1 MGNAVGIDLGT
12 TNSLVAAVV
21 DGQVKVIP
29 DEEGRT
35 LLPSAVAYGE
45 DGRIA
50 VGYEAVDLALER
62 PLDTIMSVKRFMGR
76 SAGERHEA
84 RGIAPYRFA
93 AEDGPIVRF
102 VAGGREVNPMQV
114 SAEILATL
122 RARAEAFLGTEVREA
137 VITVPAY
144 FDDAQRQATKD
155 AGRLADLNVLRL
167 LNEPTAAAL
176 AYGLDARPE
185 GTFAIYDLGGGTFDV
200 SILRLVRGVFQVL
213 ATGGDSHLGGDDFD
227 RVLAERVIDRL
238 WPGKNAD
245 RLDPRALRGLLEL
258 AEQAKIELSTRAE
271 TVIRVPALAGL
282 DRGGEVRIT
291 REELETL
298 IRPLIERTIAPCRQA
313 MRDAEIARGELA
325 GVVPVGG
332 STRVPAV
339 RALLA
344 QIFGMEPLTGIDPDE
359 VVAAGAAV
367 QANLL
372 SGKRG
377 RDDLLLLDV
386 IPLALGIETM
396 GGVVEKIIPRN
407 STIPTSATQVFTTYA
422 DNQTGMDIHVV
433 QGEREVAADC
443 RSLARFTLK
452 GIPPRPAGMCRVRVT
467 YQVDADGLLT
477 VAAREE
483 ETGIGQAVEVKPS
496 YGLTDAEVENMLLA
510 SFEHA
515 EGDVAERFLREA
527 RVEGERILHAI
538 ESAIADDGERLLSPE
553 EAKAIRAVAEE
564 LRQAL
569 QGVDYHQIQAVV
581 KRLDEISAAFAERRM
596 SDSVRSILV
605 QQRVDD
611 VRL

>member
-1 MGNAVGIDLGT
+1 MRD
-12 TNSLVAAVV
+12 
-21 DGQVKVIP
+21 
-29 DEEGRT
+29 
-35 LLPSAVAYGE
+35 
-45 DGRIA
+45 
-50 VGYEAVDLALER
+50 
-62 PLDTIMSVKRFMGR
+62 
-76 SAGERHEA
+76 
-84 RGIAPYRFA
+84 
-93 AEDGPIVRF
+93 
-102 VAGGREVNPMQV
+102 
-114 SAEILATL
+114 
-122 RARAEAFLGTEVREA
+122 A

-185 GTFAIYDLGGGTFDV
+185 GTFAIYDLGGGTFDI

-227 RVLAERVIDRL
+227 RALAERVIAEL
-238 WPGKNAD
+238 WPGAD
-245 RLDPRALRGLLEL
+245 PAALDPRGLRQLLEL
-258 AEQAKIELSTRAE
+258 AEAAKIELSTRDA
-271 TVIRVPALAGL
+271 TVIRVPPLAGL

-291 REELETL
+291 RRDLESL
-298 IRPLIERTIAPCRQA
+298 IQPLIERTIAPCRQA
-313 MRDAEIARGELA
+313 MRDAEIARGDLA

-344 QIFGMEPLTGIDPDE
+344 QIFGREPLTGIDPDE

-372 SGKRG
+372 SGRSG

-386 IPLALGIETM
+386 IPLSLGIETM

-422 DNQTGMDIHVV
+422 DHQTGMDIHVV

-483 ETGIGQAVEVKPS
+483 ETGVGQSVEVKPS
-496 YGLTDAEVENMLLA
+496 YGLTDGEVENMLLA

-515 EGDVAERFLREA
+515 AADVGERFLREA
-527 RVEGERILHAI
+527 RVEGERILLAI
-538 ESAIADDGERLLSPE
+538 ESAIVDDGERLLSRE
-553 EAKAIRAVAEE
+553 EAEAIRAVAGE

-569 QGVDYHQIQAVV
+569 GGVDYHQIQELV

>member
-1 MGNAVGIDLGT
+1 MGKAVGIDLGT

-21 DGQVKVIP
+21 EDRVQVIP
-29 DEEGRT
+29 DAEGRT
-35 LLPSAVAYGE
+35 LLPSAVAYGPN
-45 DGRIA
+45 GKIA
-50 VGYEAVDLALER
+50 VGYQAVELALER

-76 SAGERHEA
+76 GAGERDAA

-93 AEDGPIVRF
+93 AEEGPIVRF

-114 SAEILATL
+114 SAEILSTL
-122 RARAEAFLGTEVREA
+122 KARAEAFLGAEVREA

-185 GTFAIYDLGGGTFDV
+185 GTFAIYDLGGGTFDI

-227 RVLAERVIDRL
+227 RALAERVIAEL
-238 WPGKNAD
+238 WPGVDAAS
-245 RLDPRALRGLLEL
+245 LDPRALRQLLEL
-258 AEQAKIELSTRAE
+258 AEQAKIELSTQDA
-271 TVIRVPALAGL
+271 TVIRVPPLPGL

-291 REELETL
+291 RRELEAF
-298 IRPLIERTIAPCRQA
+298 IQPLLERTIGPSRQA
-313 MRDAEIARGELA
+313 LRDAEVAPGDLA

-339 RALLA
+339 RALLT
-344 QIFGMEPLTGIDPDE
+344 QIFGREPLTGIDPDE

-372 SGKRG
+372 TGRSGRN
-377 RDDLLLLDV
+377 DLLLLDV
-386 IPLALGIETM
+386 IPLSLGIETM

-422 DNQTGMDIHVV
+422 DNQTGMDMHVV

-477 VAAREE
+477 VSAREE
-483 ETGIGQAVEVKPS
+483 ETGIGQSVEVKPS

-515 EGDVAERFLREA
+515 EADVGERFLREA

-538 ESAIADDGERLLSPE
+538 ESAIAEDGDQLLSPAE
-553 EAKAIRAVAEE
+553 GEAIRAVAAD
-564 LRQAL
+564 LREAL
-569 QGVDYHQIQAVV
+569 GGVDYHQIQELV

-596 SDSVRSILV
+596 SESVRSILV

-611 VRL
+611 VHL